1 VIQLQDL
8 LPLTFPSCLASRR
21 RMGPF
26 LSPKGRGKVVAITA
40 CKDDQALQPGA
51 LDFEARFSRRLLR
64 SLQFYRDILNKKI
77 RPAEAGRTA
86 KFQV

>member
-8 LPLTFPSCLASRR
+8 RPLTFPSCDAKLS

-26 LSPKGRGKVVAITA
+26 LSPKGRGKVVEIASY
-40 CKDDQALQPGA
+40 KDDQALQPGA